1 MPFQIIRND
10 ITKMAVDAIV
20 NTANPLPGYGPGLDS
35 AVYAAAGI
43 DELLAARRQIGEIA
57 CGECAITSGFNL
69 PARYIIHTVGS
80 PWTGGSVD
88 VADTLCH
95 DAETFA
101 KHTNQGSRTA
111 NEVEILHACYQNA
124 LKLAYENKLESIAFP
139 LIASGC
145 YGFPKDLALKIAL
158 SEIER
163 FPGIND
169 MEVYLVVFDRE
180 AFGLSGELFG
190 GIDSYISQNYVD
202 AREEVEYYDSES
214 AGRTG
219 NIPRERLIRFGSGTN
234 ERRVDSAT
242 NVPRVDSATNVR
254 ESRLVKR
261 FGRPVPNFRGKSA
274 KSAESA
280 PAVEKEVAFLS
291 ECAPEGE
298 DRADFAESAPAVEEK
313 VAFLSEC
320 APARS
325 LDDCL
330 RNLDK
335 SFMEMVFM
343 FADAK
348 GIGDVL
354 LQKKANLDKRAFS
367 KLRCGYTRNPSKTTA
382 LALAVALELNLDE
395 TKDLLARAGYA
406 LSPCSKL
413 DLIVR
418 YFIEHEVYDVS
429 VINVALFDHDEQLLG
444 SKA

>member
-1 MPFQIIRND
+1 
-10 ITKMAVDAIV
+10 MAVDAIV

-35 AVYAAAGI
+35 AVYATAGI

-88 VADTLCH
+88 VADTLYH
-95 DAETFA
+95 DAETLAKHTHQGSRTSNEVEILHHGAEPLA

-111 NEVEILHACYQNA
+111 NEVDILHACYQNA

-202 AREEVEYYDSES
+202 AREEAEYYDSES

-219 NIPRERLIRFGSGTN
+219 NIPRERLIRFGNG
-234 ERRVDSAT
+234 T
-242 NVPRVDSATNVR
+242 NVPRVDSDTSKPKVDNATNVR
-254 ESRLVKR
+254 EPRLAKR
-261 FGRPVPNFRGKSA
+261 FGRPVPNFRGRSA
-274 KSAESA
+274 KS
-280 PAVEKEVAFLS
+280 
-291 ECAPEGE
+291 
-298 DRADFAESAPAVEEK
+298 AESAPAVEEK
-313 VAFLSEC
+313 VAFSSEC

-354 LQKKANLDKRAFS
+354 LQKRANLDKRAFS